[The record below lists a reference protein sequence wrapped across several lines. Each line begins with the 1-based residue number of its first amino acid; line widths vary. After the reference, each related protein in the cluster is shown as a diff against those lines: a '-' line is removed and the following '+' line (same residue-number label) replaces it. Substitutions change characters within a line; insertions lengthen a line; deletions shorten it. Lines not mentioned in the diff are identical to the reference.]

1 MPRGR
6 TAGKKKD
13 RTMSN
18 LRKKIEDI
26 LSAITFA
33 EAGEF
38 ESARELMTGKK
49 KRVLLAIQPGLKEG
63 KVMRYALNTCKRNN
77 ADLDILFVAPTRM
90 TDKSLRPFFKEAKL
104 EGVHCRTVR
113 RKGRLTDAIIDYT
126 NSERDILFVVVESLT
141 GLDRGG
147 NLHEGS
153 LSRGWDNLRCP
164 LVVISGAASA

>member
-6 TAGKKKD
+6 TADKRKD
-13 RTMSN
+13 SAMSN

-38 ESARELMTGKK
+38 DSARELMTGRK
-49 KRVLLAIQPGLKEG
+49 KRVLLAIQSGPEEG
-63 KVMRYALNTCKRNN
+63 NAMRYALNTCKRNN
-77 ADLDILFVAPTRM
+77 ADLDILFVAPARM
-90 TDKSLRPFFKEAKL
+90 TDMSLRPFYKEAKL
-104 EGVHCRTVR
+104 EGVNCRTVR

-147 NLHEGS
+147 SLHEGG
-153 LSRGWDNLRCP
+153 LSTGWDNLRCP
-164 LVVISGAASA
+164 LVVISGAAPA